1 MPRHHAADGAPR
13 SPIRGQTIAIEQQV
27 KAMDTTLKRMQVN
40 GIELNV
46 LFAGERNSGPT
57 VLLVHGFPDDH
68 TVWRNQIAP
77 LVAAGY
83 RVIAPDTRG
92 CGDSEM
98 PPRVSD
104 YRVDK
109 LVADLVALLDA
120 LNIGRVRLVAHDWG
134 AVIGWRFVLAHPER
148 IERYVALSVGHPN
161 AYGQG
166 GITQKLRGYYIV
178 LLQLRGIIEF
188 LVTCFDWLGFRTM
201 TRYPEEFPHWKASLS
216 RPGRLTAG
224 MNYYRANPG
233 MMFTKGLPA
242 AQVPVSGIWS
252 SGDRFL
258 TENQMRDSQKYV
270 NGPWRYTR
278 IEGGNHWMQLD
289 VPDKLNPLL
298 LDFLQ

>member
-1 MPRHHAADGAPR
+1 MSEQRASAATTA
-13 SPIRGQTIAIEQQV
+13 QQRV
-27 KAMDTTLKRMQVN
+27 QVN

-46 LFAGERNSGPT
+46 LFAGQENAGPT

-68 TVWRNQIAP
+68 TVWRKQIP
-77 LVAAGY
+77 LLVQAGY
-83 RVIAPDTRG
+83 RIIAPDTRG
-92 CGDSEM
+92 CGDSDM
-98 PPRVSD
+98 LPRVRD
-104 YRVDK
+104 YQVDN
-109 LVADLVALLDA
+109 LVADLVGLLDA
-120 LNIGRVRLVAHDWG
+120 LNIDRVRLVAHDWG
-134 AVIGWRFVLAHPER
+134 AVIGWRLVLAHPQR

-166 GITQKLRGYYIV
+166 GISQKLRGYYIV

-188 LVTCFDWLGFRTM
+188 LVTRFNWFGFRAL

-233 MMFTKGLPA
+233 MMFTGGLPA
-242 AQVPVSGIWS
+242 AQVPVFGIWS

-258 TENQMRDSQKYV
+258 TERQMLDSRQHVTKS
-270 NGPWRYTR
+270 WRYTR
-278 IEGGNHWMQLD
+278 IEGGNHWLQLD
-289 VPDKLNPLL
+289 APDELNPLL

>member
-1 MPRHHAADGAPR
+1 
-13 SPIRGQTIAIEQQV
+13 
-27 KAMDTTLKRMQVN
+27 MQVN

-46 LFAGERNSGPT
+46 LFAGQENAGPT

-68 TVWRNQIAP
+68 TVWRKQIP
-77 LVAAGY
+77 LLVQAGY
-83 RVIAPDTRG
+83 RIIAPDTRG
-92 CGDSEM
+92 CGDSDM
-98 PPRVSD
+98 LPRVRD
-104 YRVDK
+104 YQVDN
-109 LVADLVALLDA
+109 LVADLVGLLDA
-120 LNIGRVRLVAHDWG
+120 LNIDRVRLVAHDWG
-134 AVIGWRFVLAHPER
+134 AVIGWRLVLAHPQR

-166 GITQKLRGYYIV
+166 GISQKLRGYYIV

-188 LVTCFDWLGFRTM
+188 LVTCFNWFGFRAL

-233 MMFTKGLPA
+233 MMFTRGLPA
-242 AQVPVSGIWS
+242 AQVPVFGIWS

-258 TENQMRDSQKYV
+258 TEQQMLDSRLHV
-270 NGPWRYTR
+270 TGPWRYAR
-278 IEGGNHWMQLD
+278 LEGGNHWLQLD
-289 VPDKLNPLL
+289 TPEELNRLL